1 MKIPDVLNAEIMN
14 VLLGVSAG
22 LIIVWL
28 VSDIMLKTFMHENEV
43 KCHPLA
49 RVTTGLAAFSG
60 IVTVIYGLYYITTKS
75 PQKSWCFG
83 Q

>member
-1 MKIPDVLNAEIMN
+1 MNITDVLNAEIMN
-14 VLLGVSAG
+14 VLLGVNAG
-22 LIIVWL
+22 LIILWL

-60 IVTVIYGLYYITTKS
+60 IVTVIYGLYYITTKIVVL
-75 PQKSWCFG
+75 WAMTL
-83 Q
+83 

>member
-1 MKIPDVLNAEIMN
+1 MKITDALNAEIVN

-22 LIIVWL
+22 LIILWL
-28 VSDIMLKTFMHENEV
+28 VTDIMLKTFMHENEV

-60 IVTVIYGLYYITTKS
+60 IVTVIYGLYYISTKFVVL
-75 PQKSWCFG
+75 WAMTL
-83 Q
+83 

>member
-1 MKIPDVLNAEIMN
+1 MKITDALNAEIMN

-22 LIIVWL
+22 LIILWL
-28 VSDIMLKTFMHENEV
+28 VTDIMLKTFMHENEV

-60 IVTVIYGLYYITTKS
+60 IVTVIYGLYYISTKFVVL
-75 PQKSWCFG
+75 WAMNL
-83 Q
+83 

>member
-1 MKIPDVLNAEIMN
+1 MKITDFFNAEIMN

-22 LIIVWL
+22 LIMLWL

-60 IVTVIYGLYYITTKS
+60 IVTVIYGLYYITTKIVVL
-75 PQKSWCFG
+75 WAMTL
-83 Q
+83 

>member
-1 MKIPDVLNAEIMN
+1 MKITDVLNAEIMN

-22 LIIVWL
+22 LIILWL
-28 VSDIMLKTFMHENEV
+28 VTDIMLKTFMHENEV

-60 IVTVIYGLYYITTKS
+60 IVTVIYGLYYITTKIVVL
-75 PQKSWCFG
+75 WAMTL
-83 Q
+83 

>member
-1 MKIPDVLNAEIMN
+1 MNITDVLNAEIMN

-22 LIIVWL
+22 LIILWL

-60 IVTVIYGLYYITTKS
+60 IVTVIYGLYYITTKIVVL
-75 PQKSWCFG
+75 WAMTL
-83 Q
+83 

>member
-43 KCHPLA
+43 NVTLL
-49 RVTTGLAAFSG
+49 RVSQPGWPPFRAL
-60 IVTVIYGLYYITTKS
+60 
-75 PQKSWCFG
+75 
-83 Q
+83 

>member
-1 MKIPDVLNAEIMN
+1 MKITDVLNAEIMN

-22 LIIVWL
+22 LIILWL
-28 VSDIMLKTFMHENEV
+28 VTDIMLKTFMHENEV

-60 IVTVIYGLYYITTKS
+60 IVTVIYGLYYISTKFVVL
-75 PQKSWCFG
+75 WAMTL
-83 Q
+83 

>member
-60 IVTVIYGLYYITTKS
+60 IVTVIYGLYYITTKIVVL
-75 PQKSWCFG
+75 WAMTL
-83 Q
+83 

>member
-1 MKIPDVLNAEIMN
+1 MKITDALNAEIMN

-22 LIIVWL
+22 LFILWL
-28 VSDIMLKTFMHENEV
+28 VTDIMLKTFMHENEV

-60 IVTVIYGLYYITTKS
+60 IVTVIYGLYYITTKFVVL
-75 PQKSWCFG
+75 WAMTL
-83 Q
+83 

>member
-1 MKIPDVLNAEIMN
+1 MKITDFFNAEIMN

-22 LIIVWL
+22 LIMLWL
-28 VSDIMLKTFMHENEV
+28 VSDITLKTFMYENEV

-60 IVTVIYGLYYITTKS
+60 IVTVIYGLYYISTKFVVL
-75 PQKSWCFG
+75 WAMTL
-83 Q
+83 

>member
-1 MKIPDVLNAEIMN
+1 MKITDVLNAEIMN
-14 VLLGVSAG
+14 VLLGVNAG
-22 LIIVWL
+22 LIILWL

-60 IVTVIYGLYYITTKS
+60 IVTVIYGLYYITTKFVVL
-75 PQKSWCFG
+75 WAMTL
-83 Q
+83 

>member
-22 LIIVWL
+22 LIILWL
-28 VSDIMLKTFMHENEV
+28 VSDIMLKTFMHENEA

-60 IVTVIYGLYYITTKS
+60 IVTVIYGLYYITTKIVVL
-75 PQKSWCFG
+75 WAMTL
-83 Q
+83 

>member
-14 VLLGVSAG
+14 VLLGVNAG

-60 IVTVIYGLYYITTKS
+60 IVTVIYGLYYITTKIVVL
-75 PQKSWCFG
+75 WAMTL
-83 Q
+83 

>member
-1 MKIPDVLNAEIMN
+1 MKITDALNAEIMN

-22 LIIVWL
+22 LIILWL
-28 VSDIMLKTFMHENEV
+28 VTDIMLKTFMHENEV

-60 IVTVIYGLYYITTKS
+60 IVTVIYGLYYISTKFVVL
-75 PQKSWCFG
+75 WAMTL
-83 Q
+83 

>member
-1 MKIPDVLNAEIMN
+1 MKITDALNAEIMN
-14 VLLGVSAG
+14 VLLGVNAG
-22 LIIVWL
+22 LIILWL

-60 IVTVIYGLYYITTKS
+60 IVTVIYGLYYITTKIVVL
-75 PQKSWCFG
+75 WAMTL
-83 Q
+83 

>member
-1 MKIPDVLNAEIMN
+1 MKITDALNAEIMN

-22 LIIVWL
+22 LIILWL
-28 VSDIMLKTFMHENEV
+28 VTDIMLKTFMHENEV

-60 IVTVIYGLYYITTKS
+60 IVTVIYGLYYITTKFVVL
-75 PQKSWCFG
+75 WAMTL
-83 Q
+83 

>member
-1 MKIPDVLNAEIMN
+1 MKITDFFNAEIMN

-22 LIIVWL
+22 LIMLWL

-49 RVTTGLAAFSG
+49 RVTTGLAAFSD
-60 IVTVIYGLYYITTKS
+60 IVTVIYGLYYITTKIVVL
-75 PQKSWCFG
+75 WAMTL
-83 Q
+83 

>member
-1 MKIPDVLNAEIMN
+1 MKITDVLNAEIMN
-14 VLLGVSAG
+14 VLLGVNAG
-22 LIIVWL
+22 LIILWL

-60 IVTVIYGLYYITTKS
+60 IVTVIYGLYYITTKIVVL
-75 PQKSWCFG
+75 WAMTL
-83 Q
+83 

>member
-1 MKIPDVLNAEIMN
+1 MKITDVLNAEIMN
-14 VLLGVSAG
+14 VLLGVNAG
-22 LIIVWL
+22 LIILWL

-60 IVTVIYGLYYITTKS
+60 IVTVI
-75 PQKSWCFG
+75 
-83 Q
+83 